1 MADAFDSAWEVAKS
15 GDFFFARKKRGKR
28 IKADPKG
35 VKRAVL
41 SGHRWANTDNLRE
54 AANRA
59 RSGAFASYIP
69 PPHRL
74 WDGTDPWSGNENPK
88 QRPWRAINLT
98 RYGEDL
104 PKNPSEVL
112 HPVVERKVM
121 EDMFDRD
128 THEAMHEALELPLR
142 GWPDAAHEFGAIA
155 AQTSTRLPG
164 REHWTRSERFRREL
178 ETHPDT
184 MGRFDLE
191 GSRRKRRRR
200 R

>member
-1 MADAFDSAWEVAKS
+1 VADAFNDAWGIAKS
-15 GDFFFARKKRGKR
+15 GDFFFGGRPWTKDRK
-28 IKADPKG
+28 DPKG
-35 VKRAVL
+35 VRRAVR

-54 AANRA
+54 VANRA
-59 RSGAFASYIP
+59 RGNEWATYVP
-69 PPHRL
+69 PPPRL
-74 WDGTDPWSGNENPK
+74 WDGTAPWSGNENPK

-155 AQTSTRLPG
+155 GQTSTRLPG
-164 REHWTRSERFRREL
+164 RGHWTRSERFRREL

-184 MGRFDLE
+184 MNRFDLE
-191 GSRRKRRRR
+191 GSRRKRRWRR
-200 R
+200 